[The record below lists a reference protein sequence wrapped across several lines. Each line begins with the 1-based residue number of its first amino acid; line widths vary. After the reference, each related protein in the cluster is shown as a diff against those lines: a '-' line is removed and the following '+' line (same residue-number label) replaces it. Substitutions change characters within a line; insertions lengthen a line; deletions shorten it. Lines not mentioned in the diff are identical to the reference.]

1 MRGKEA
7 RDHEPNLSLEDTVLE
22 QLDRE
27 ICWLSIVLEIMDT
40 KDHMLA
46 LIDELKADSAKI
58 QELSHGLELS

>member
-1 MRGKEA
+1 MRDKEV
-7 RDHEPNLSLEDTVLE
+7 RGHGPRLSPEDTVLE
-22 QLDRE
+22 QFNWE

-46 LIDELKADSAKI
+46 LLDELKANSAKI